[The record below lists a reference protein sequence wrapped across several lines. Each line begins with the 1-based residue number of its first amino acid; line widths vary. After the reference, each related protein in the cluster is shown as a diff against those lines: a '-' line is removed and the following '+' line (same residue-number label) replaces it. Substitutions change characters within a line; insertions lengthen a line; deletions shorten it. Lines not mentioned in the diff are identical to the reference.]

1 MKRIFE
7 HPPEEQTGK
16 RYWRSLGELSD
27 TPEFRGWLERE
38 FPSGAAQL
46 QGDEWSR
53 RGFLK
58 LMGAS
63 MALAGFGLTSCRR
76 PEAHLVPFT
85 KSVEWA
91 IPGKALFYATAMPRR
106 TGALPLVVTTHD
118 GRPTKIDGNPL
129 HPASG
134 GATDVFAQA
143 SILDLYDPARSKRF
157 VEKGEKDEKGKKVEN
172 FERRDRFSFENYLAE
187 LRAKIAADGGAGLA
201 FLVEEV
207 HSPTRERLRA
217 ELLKVYPRMRWC
229 VYDPLLTEAQSFAT
243 QLSFGDNVRLIPR
256 FERADVILALDSDFL
271 DCGEGDLAG
280 VRAFSSRRRVSA
292 AKDSMNRLYVVENR
306 FTLTGAMADH
316 RLRCPASQIPAFTRA
331 LAGKIA
337 AATKDQGLASTIA
350 TLTEPANA
358 MKFDDQWLTECANDL
373 MAKPGASLVLAG
385 SHQPV
390 VVQLMAYAINS
401 ALKNVG
407 ATVIVREFVRAPKTN
422 SCLQL
427 AGEVNAGRIKQLF
440 IFGGDPVYN
449 APKGLTIDRESHAP
463 VDWPDLQKKVPD
475 VIRLGYYED
484 ATSELSRWHVPAA
497 HYLEAWGDA
506 LTSDGAYLAVQP
518 MILPLFGGMSE
529 IELMNLLLGGPKIEG
544 PELVQETFRA
554 SAPPGDFQA
563 AWSQL
568 LRDGFASHV
577 ALKEKPPTFNANN
590 AGGVAHTLWATAS
603 NPTLDAPEIV
613 LTRSYSMDDGR
624 YINNGWLQELPDP
637 VTKLT
642 WDNAALMSPVLAK
655 HLGVKSGDLINIAIT
670 ETTKDANKNP
680 IRRELVIAALISPGH
695 ADNSISISLGYGR
708 KKTGPVGEEAGF
720 NGFLLRTSSNP
731 HYIAVDGKTVQA
743 ITVTTSPTPKPTG
756 TPTPAPSGKQKQL
769 HTLGV
774 YPLSITQDHWSIEGR
789 GLVRE
794 ASIEKYREDPEFV
807 KKIAGDDHLP
817 PKLPSLYSHPPL
829 TADQQWGM
837 SVDLNVCTGC
847 SACIVAC
854 QSENNIPI
862 VGKLQV
868 SHGRAMHW
876 LRLDRYYAS
885 AKPFNQDRGEY
896 PEDPEMVHEPM
907 MCQHCE
913 NAPCE
918 TVCPVNATVHSED
931 GLNVMAYNRCI
942 GTRYC
947 ANNCPFKVRRFNYFD
962 YNQRP
967 IGKKKIGPIT
977 VFQEYLGPLTEKG
990 APDTVKLQKNPN
1002 VTVRM
1007 RGVMEKCTY
1016 CVQRIE
1022 EAKIAAKVR
1031 AGASDKTLI
1040 PRDSFTSACAQACP
1054 TEAIVFGDVKDPESR
1069 VSKMKMQDRNYR
1081 LLEYLNVKTRTS
1093 YLARIRNPNPKMPDA
1108 HKIGVASL
1116 DHHGP
1121 THAESSHAP
1130 KGQHD
1135 FNQHQHNEATPTPSS
1150 QPDHSHHDDA
1160 APAASP
1166 SATPEHQH

>member
-1 MKRIFE
+1 MKRVFE
-7 HPPEEQTGK
+7 HPPEELTGK

-38 FPSGAAQL
+38 FPAGANQL
-46 QGDEWSR
+46 EGDDWSR

-76 PEAHLVPFT
+76 PESHLVPFT
-85 KSVEWA
+85 KSAEWT
-91 IPGKALFYATAMPRR
+91 IPGKALYYATAMPRR
-106 TGALPLVVTTHD
+106 TGALPLIAATVD
-118 GRPTKIDGNPL
+118 GRPIKLEGNPL

-134 GATDVFAQA
+134 GATDTFAQA
-143 SILDLYDPARSKRF
+143 SLLDLYDPARSKRF
-157 VEKGEKDEKGKKVEN
+157 VEKGERDEKGKKVEN
-172 FERRDRFSFENYLAE
+172 FEARDRATFEKYLAQ
-187 LRAKIAADGGAGLA
+187 LRTKIAADGGAGLA

-217 ELLKVYPRMRWC
+217 ELLKAYPKMRWC

-243 QLSFGDNVRLIPR
+243 QLSFGDNARLVPR
-256 FERADVILALDSDFL
+256 FERADVVVALDSDFL
-271 DCGEGDLAG
+271 DCGEGDVAG
-280 VRAFSSRRRVSA
+280 VRAFSSRRRVGE
-292 AKDSMNRLYVVENR
+292 AKDVMNRLYVVENR

-316 RLRCPASQIPAFTRA
+316 RMRCPASQIPAFTRA

-337 AATKDQGLASTIA
+337 IATKDQGLASTIA
-350 TLTEPANA
+350 TLTEPVNA
-358 MKFDDQWLTECANDL
+358 MPFDDAWLTECANDL

-385 SHQPV
+385 PHQPV
-390 VVQLMAYAINS
+390 VVQLMVYAINS
-401 ALKNVG
+401 ALKNIG
-407 ATVIVREFVRAPKTN
+407 ATLIIREFVRAPKTN
-422 SCLQL
+422 SILQL
-427 AGEVNAGRIKQLF
+427 AGEINSGRIKQLF

-449 APKGLTIDRESHAP
+449 APKGLTIHVGRPEATQAADREVAP
-463 VDWPDLQKKVPD
+463 IDWPDLQKTVPD
-475 VIRLGYYED
+475 VVRLGYHED
-484 ATSELSRWHVPAA
+484 ATSELSKWHVPAA
-497 HYLEAWGDA
+497 HYLESWGDA
-506 LTSDGAYLAVQP
+506 LTSDGAYLAIQP

-529 IELMNLLLGGPKIEG
+529 LELMNAVLGAPKVEG

-554 SAPPGDFQA
+554 SAPPGDFQT

-568 LRDGFASHV
+568 LRDGFATHV
-577 ALKEKPPTFNANN
+577 ALKEKPPTFNSNN
-590 AGGVAHTLWATAS
+590 AGGVAHTLWATAP

-613 LTRSYSMDDGR
+613 LTRSYAMDDGR

-637 VTKLT
+637 ITKLT
-642 WDNAALMSPVLAK
+642 WDNAALMSPAMAK
-655 HLGVKSGDLINIAIT
+655 HLGVNTGDLINIAVT
-670 ETTKDANKNP
+670 ETTKDAQQKS

-708 KKTGPVGEEAGF
+708 KKTGPVGEESGF
-720 NGFLLRTSSNP
+720 NAYLLRTSSNP
-731 HYIAVDGKTVQA
+731 HYLAVDSKTVEA
-743 ITVTTSPTPKPTG
+743 VTVTTAATPSDG
-756 TPTPAPSGKQKQL
+756 PTPAPGFWTRLTGGNKPKPVVMHS
-769 HTLGV
+769 LGT
-774 YPLSITQDHWSIEGR
+774 YPLAITQDHWSIEGR

-794 ASIEKYREDPEFV
+794 ASLEHYREDPEFV
-807 KKIAGDDHLP
+807 KKIAGDGELP
-817 PKLPSLYSHPPL
+817 AKLPSLYSHPPL
-829 TADQQWGM
+829 SAEQQWGM
-837 SVDLNVCTGC
+837 TVDLNVCTGC
-847 SACIVAC
+847 SACVIAC

-862 VGKLQV
+862 VGKLQA
-868 SHGRAMHW
+868 SHGRTMHW

-885 AKPFNQDRGEY
+885 EKPFNQDRGEY
-896 PEDPEMVHEPM
+896 PENPEIVHQAM

-967 IGKKKIGPIT
+967 IGKKKVGPLE
-977 VFQEYLGPLTEKG
+977 VYQEYIAPFTEKG
-990 APDTVKLQKNPN
+990 APDTTKLQKNPN

-1022 EAKIAAKVR
+1022 EAKIAAHVK
-1031 AGASDKTLI
+1031 AGASSNTRI

-1069 VSKMKMQDRNYR
+1069 VSKIKMQERNYR
-1081 LLEYLNVKTRTS
+1081 LLDYLNVSARTS

-1108 HKIGVASL
+1108 NRIAVASL
-1116 DHHGP
+1116 GN
-1121 THAESSHAP
+1121 ESHE
-1130 KGQHD
+1130 KGE
-1135 FNQHQHNEATPTPSS
+1135 HNNTAVK
-1150 QPDHSHHDDA
+1150 
-1160 APAASP
+1160 
-1166 SATPEHQH
+1166 PEEKP

>member
-1 MKRIFE
+1 MKRVFE
-7 HPPEEQTGK
+7 HPPEKLTGK

-38 FPSGAAQL
+38 FPAGAAQL
-46 QGDEWSR
+46 EGDEWSR

-58 LMGAS
+58 MMGAS

-106 TGALPLVVTTHD
+106 TGAIPLVVTTYD

-134 GATDVFAQA
+134 GATDAFAQA

-157 VEKGEKDEKGKKVEN
+157 VEKGERIEGGKKVEN
-172 FERRDRFSFENYLAE
+172 FETRDRPAFEKYLAQ
-187 LRAKIAADGGAGLA
+187 LCSKMAADGGAGLA

-217 ELLKVYPRMRWC
+217 ELQKVFPKMRWC

-243 QLSFGDNVRLIPR
+243 HMSFGDNARLVPR
-256 FERADVILALDSDFL
+256 LDRADVVLALDSDFL
-271 DCGEGDLAG
+271 DCGDGDLAA

-292 AKDSMNRLYVVENR
+292 AKDTMNRLYVVENR

-316 RLRCPASQIPAFTRA
+316 RLRCPASQISAFAFA
-331 LAGKIA
+331 LAGKVA
-337 AATKDQGLASTIA
+337 AATKDAGLFSTIA
-350 TLTEPANA
+350 TLKPPEGAVE
-358 MKFDDQWLTECANDL
+358 KFDERWLTEVANDL
-373 MAKPGASLVLAG
+373 LSKPGASLVLAG

-390 VVQLMAYAINS
+390 VVQFLAYAVNS
-401 ALKNVG
+401 ALKNIG
-407 ATVIVREFVRAPKTN
+407 ATLIVREFARNSKTN
-422 SCLQL
+422 SILQL
-427 AGEVNAGRIKQLF
+427 AGEVSAGRIKQLF

-449 APKGLTIDRESHAP
+449 APRGITQDRETKGP
-463 VDWPDLQKKVPD
+463 VDWADLQKRVPD
-475 VIRLGYYED
+475 VVRLGHYED
-484 ATSELSRWHVPAA
+484 ATSALSNWHVPAA

-506 LTSDGAYLAVQP
+506 LTSEGGYLAIQP
-518 MILPLFGGMSE
+518 MILPLFGGLSE
-529 IELMNLLLGGPKIEG
+529 IELMNAVLSAPKVEG

-554 SAPPGDFQA
+554 TAPPGDFA
-563 AWSQL
+563 TAWSRL
-568 LRDGFASHV
+568 LRDGFASHI
-577 ALKEKPPTFNANN
+577 ALKDKPPTFNSNN
-590 AGGVAHTLWATAS
+590 AGGVAHTLWAPPPT
-603 NPTLDAPEIV
+603 PTLDSPEIV
-613 LTRSYSMDDGR
+613 LVRSYAMDDGR

-637 VTKLT
+637 ITKLT
-642 WDNAALMSPVLAK
+642 WDNAAIMSPVLAK
-655 HLGVKSGDLINIAIT
+655 HLGVNTGDLVNIAIT
-670 ETTKDANKNP
+670 ERGLDAQKKN
-680 IRRELVIAALISPGH
+680 IRRELVIAALVSPGH
-695 ADNSISISLGYGR
+695 ADGSITIPLGYGR
-708 KKTGPVGEEAGF
+708 KQTGPVGEEAGF
-720 NGFLLRTSSNP
+720 NGYLLRNSSNP
-731 HYIAVDGKTVQA
+731 HFITADGKTVESVK
-743 ITVTTSPTPKPTG
+743 VTKAAG
-756 TPTPAPSGKQKQL
+756 TYA
-769 HTLGV
+769 
-774 YPLSITQDHWSIEGR
+774 LSITQDHWSIEGR

-794 ASIEKYREDPEFV
+794 ATVEHYREDNEFV
-807 KKIAGDDHLP
+807 KKIAGDDELP
-817 PKLPSLYSHPPL
+817 AKLPSLYSHPPL
-829 TADQQWGM
+829 KAAQQWGM
-837 SVDLNVCTGC
+837 TVDLNVCTGC

-885 AKPFNQDRGEY
+885 EKPFNQDKGEY
-896 PEDPEMVHEPM
+896 PENPEIVHEPM

-967 IGKKKIGPIT
+967 VGKEKILGAT
-977 VFQEYLGPLTEKG
+977 VYQEYLGPLTKKG

-1022 EAKIAAKVR
+1022 EAKIAAHVR
-1031 AGASDKTLI
+1031 AGASSNTLI
-1040 PRDSFTSACAQACP
+1040 PRDSFTTACAQACP
-1054 TEAIVFGDVKDPESR
+1054 TEAIVFGDVADPESR
-1069 VSKMKMQDRNYR
+1069 VSKMKRQDRNYR
-1081 LLEYLNVKTRTS
+1081 LLEYLNVRTRTS

-1108 HKIGVASL
+1108 GRIAVASL
-1116 DHHGP
+1116 GHGHEGP
-1121 THAESSHAP
+1121 EHAKAEHGAH
-1130 KGQHD
+1130 QHD
-1135 FNQHQHNEATPTPSS
+1135 SGAVK
-1150 QPDHSHHDDA
+1150 
-1160 APAASP
+1160 
-1166 SATPEHQH
+1166 PEEKP